1 MRLEIVF
8 LSKESKPIKKIEK
21 IETKIKKKN
30 LMISS
35 SKKSNSKKSNNCE
48 INKLVNMTINITL
61 NDGFKILDQTKEIL
75 YLITLAV

>member
-35 SKKSNSKKSNNCE
+35 SKKSKLKKLNNCE

-61 NDGFKILDQTKEIL
+61 NDGFKILDQTKEVL